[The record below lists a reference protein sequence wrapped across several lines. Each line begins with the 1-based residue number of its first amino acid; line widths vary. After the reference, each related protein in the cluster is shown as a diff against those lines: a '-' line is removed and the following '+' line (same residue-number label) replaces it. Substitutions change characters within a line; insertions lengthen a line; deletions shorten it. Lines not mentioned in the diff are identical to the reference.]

1 VVNFFNTPNG
11 RTTLYLVTAVV
22 AVALAPESGGASLI
36 LLAGLVTGAIFVAY
50 TYVSSGGR
58 ATFDDYYAAFTLGFV
73 VGTTIASVYQ
83 SFRVAGEAAMAK
95 SAAGIGGRVKN
106 AALRAERRA
115 LLREGPSESTEL
127 IKGIREGEVRAF
139 HRFVPSEPWRPGPP
153 QLTEIRE
160 IDVSLADFRLVG
172 KGAGEVTEEAVAGA
186 TNVRNARSTYFL
198 GSMQSES
205 VATGR
210 AFQEV
215 FVETDIHETLHAAI
229 IREVGDHPESLVDE
243 LAKWIVGA

>member
-1 VVNFFNTPNG
+1 
-11 RTTLYLVTAVV
+11 
-22 AVALAPESGGASLI
+22 
-36 LLAGLVTGAIFVAY
+36 
-50 TYVSSGGR
+50 
-58 ATFDDYYAAFTLGFV
+58 
-73 VGTTIASVYQ
+73 
-83 SFRVAGEAAMAK
+83 M
-95 SAAGIGGRVKN
+95 
-106 AALRAERRA
+106 
-115 LLREGPSESTEL
+115 
-127 IKGIREGEVRAF
+127 
-139 HRFVPSEPWRPGPP
+139 
-153 QLTEIRE
+153 
-160 IDVSLADFRLVG
+160 G